1 MQSTSQ
7 IAWGIAIVL
16 LVVYAI
22 WWWQQRRKFRAR
34 QRAVQP
40 QALSGAPTE
49 SAKPKPVPTVAIG
62 VVRKR
67 YEQQARTCAAEQ
79 QNCSLKLRELS
90 AIDYNT
96 WEPTE
101 LLKRANAEETANLVA
116 ILGLKPSDRD
126 KDLVAELRSAGSHS
140 IATLF
145 RGGTPVPYAEVVTD
159 VAKKLKVPDLTSDT
173 LVAEVERQ
181 VVETLINM
189 RLAKAEPEERE
200 QMLRALGVARDGTGQ
215 ALTMAA
221 GGLVVANL
229 SGFALYTAASSALAG
244 VAGLFGV
251 VLLLISTQK

>member
-1 MQSTSQ
+1 M
-7 IAWGIAIVL
+7 
-16 LVVYAI
+16 
-22 WWWQQRRKFRAR
+22 
-34 QRAVQP
+34 
-40 QALSGAPTE
+40 
-49 SAKPKPVPTVAIG
+49 
-62 VVRKR
+62 
-67 YEQQARTCAAEQ
+67 
-79 QNCSLKLRELS
+79 
-90 AIDYNT
+90 
-96 WEPTE
+96 
-101 LLKRANAEETANLVA
+101 
-116 ILGLKPSDRD
+116 
-126 KDLVAELRSAGSHS
+126 
-140 IATLF
+140 
-145 RGGTPVPYAEVVTD
+145 PYAEVVTD

-251 VLLLISTQK
+251 VLPFSVYTASSSLIATLIGPVGWVALIGITVITFGATNYKKTVPGVLCIATLRARLLAERQEEIQKIQAQKQRADLMMARLEPLRAFLDRHRELADDDPIPVSSVPGY